1 MGNTKEE
8 ILLVSLHLFAQD
20 GYEAVSVSQIAG
32 ELGITKGALYRHYQ
46 SKRDIF
52 DHILACMEQGDGEQA
67 ESHDMPQER
76 KEDAPETYQG
86 LSFVDFMAYSQSM
99 FAYWT
104 EDDFAS
110 SFRKMLTLEQFRNA
124 EMQELYQQYLVS
136 GPVAYVKDLFESMKF
151 DSALEK
157 AVQFYATMFFFYSM
171 YDGAEDKEQVK
182 LEFETSL
189 RKIAEELY
197 ENEQAVEE
205 KVTERNGK

>member
-32 ELGITKGALYRHYQ
+32 ELGITKRALYRHYQ

-52 DHILACMEQGDGEQA
+52 DHILACMEQRDGEQA

-76 KEDAPETYQG
+76 KEDAPETYQE

-157 AVQFYATMFFFYSM
+157 AVQFYATMYFFYSM

>member
-52 DHILACMEQGDGEQA
+52 DHILACMEQRDGEQA
-67 ESHDMPQER
+67 ESHDMLQER
-76 KEDAPETYQG
+76 KEDAPETYQE